1 MQQRAF
7 MVRALCW
14 ACVSAAMSAG
24 CGGGFGALPR
34 GLRPEQLNVVVI
46 TLDTTRADRLGC
58 YGATSV
64 ATPRID
70 GLAREGVKFEN
81 AVSSTPLTL
90 PAHSSLF
97 TARFPAAHGVR
108 DNGGFKLAPDQ
119 LTLAEV
125 LSQHGWVA
133 GGFVSAYVL
142 DHRWGIAQ
150 GFQTYHDGF
159 DLMAEKKADMGDIQR
174 RGDETVTAALD
185 WLAQHKAEKTFTWVH
200 LYDPHAPYD
209 PPEPYASRYAGRDYD
224 GEIAWTDELVGRM
237 LDGLQ
242 RLGLR
247 DRTVIALLADHG
259 ESLGEHD
266 EHGHGLFIYRQ
277 TTHIPLIIA
286 APQRGLSGVRVAA
299 TARIVD
305 VAPTLLE
312 LVGLPGALE
321 GQGQSL
327 LPLIAGTT
335 SGDPRSGYAESF
347 YGRFHYGWSELRSV
361 ENGRWR
367 LIEAPKPELYD
378 HSNDPQELTNLAA
391 QQVSVL
397 HEMRER
403 LAALDAE
410 TPAASAAV
418 PVEEDE
424 ETLSRLASLGYVG
437 TVSAP
442 IDASFREL
450 PDPKDRIE
458 VYNLM
463 NHARELLKEEKDE
476 QARVL
481 FEQVL
486 QLDHKTI
493 DAWYLIGNT
502 YYKARR
508 WREAGEYYRK
518 TLALRADHDYAM
530 IGLADTLTA
539 EGKLDDAVLGYERF
553 LKSDPNNAQI
563 TYRLAQVLLDA
574 GRNADA
580 ARWFD
585 TTLQLERGTARAEV
599 GKSVVAF
606 RAKDYAAAAA
616 ALQRA
621 LTLDPKAKHARY
633 NLALLHEESGRPR
646 DAIEAYRAALL
657 DDPKDYKAA
666 FNLGRLLQ
674 QLGDREGSMLALR
687 QACEVNPRFGTGRFF
702 LAGALLEQ
710 GTLDEAERWAREGL
724 AVDPHGQF
732 SALGEYVL
740 ADVFSRKR
748 QTGESAA
755 ALARGQRL
763 EADAKRRRF
772 DQEELLP

>member
-1 MQQRAF
+1 MG
-7 MVRALCW
+7 
-14 ACVSAAMSAG
+14 S
-24 CGGGFGALPR
+24 CGREFGSLPR
-34 GLRPEQLNVVVI
+34 GLLPDQLNVVVI

-58 YGATSV
+58 YGATTV

-70 GLAREGVKFEN
+70 GLAREGVRFDN
-81 AVSSTPLTL
+81 AISSTPLTL

-125 LSQHGWVA
+125 LKQHGWA
-133 GGFVSAYVL
+133 TGGFVSAYVL
-142 DHRWGIAQ
+142 DHRWGMAQ
-150 GFQTYHDGF
+150 GFDTYRDGF
-159 DLMAEKKADMGDIQR
+159 DVLAEKKADMGDIQR
-174 RGDETVTAALD
+174 RGDDTVTAALT
-185 WLAQHKAEKTFTWVH
+185 WIEQHKTEKTFTWVH

-209 PPEPYASRYAGRDYD
+209 PPEPYASRYAGRGYD

-237 LDGLQ
+237 LDGLV
-242 RLGLR
+242 RLGVR
-247 DRTVIALLADHG
+247 DRTVVALLADHG
-259 ESLGEHD
+259 ESLGEHG

-277 TTHIPLIIA
+277 TTHIPLIVS
-286 APQRGLSGVRVAA
+286 APQRGMSGTSVAA

-305 VAPTLLE
+305 VAPTLLA
-312 LVGLPGALE
+312 LVGLPGTLD

-327 LPLIAGTT
+327 LPLISGATT
-335 SGDPRSGYAESF
+335 GDPRSGYAEAF

-378 HSNDPQELTNLAA
+378 LAADPGELTNLAA
-391 QQVSVL
+391 QL
-397 HEMRER
+397 AGTLDEMRRR
-403 LAALDAE
+403 LISLDAE
-410 TPAASAAV
+410 TPPANAAV

-424 ETLSRLASLGYVG
+424 ATLARLASLGYVG

-442 IDASFREL
+442 SGASFREL

-463 NHARELLKEEKDE
+463 NQARERLKDGQDADARIKL
-476 QARVL
+476 QRVL
-481 FEQVL
+481 H
-486 QLDHKTI
+486 LDDKTI

-502 YYKARR
+502 FYKERR

-518 TLALRADHDYAM
+518 TLALRADHEYAM
-530 IGLADTLTA
+530 IGLADTLSA
-539 EGKLDDAVLGYERF
+539 EGNVDAAVLGYERF
-553 LKSDPNNAQI
+553 LKSDPDNAQI

-580 ARWFD
+580 AHWFE
-585 TTLQLERGTARAEV
+585 TTLQLEKGTARAEV

-606 RAKDYAAAAA
+606 RAKDYNAAAA

-621 LTLDPKAKHARY
+621 LDLDPKAKHARY

-646 DAIEAYRAALL
+646 EAIQSYREALA
-657 DDPKDYKAA
+657 DDSQDYKAA
-666 FNLGRLLQ
+666 FNLSRLLA
-674 QLGDREGSMLALR
+674 QLGDRDGSIAALR
-687 QACEVNPRFGTGRFF
+687 QACQANQQFGTGRFF

-710 GTLDEAERWAREGL
+710 GTLDEAERFAREGL
-724 AVDPHGQF
+724 AVDPKGQF

-740 ADVFSRKR
+740 ADLYTRQGQSR
-748 QTGESAA
+748 EA
-755 ALARGQRL
+755 ALALERGHRL

-772 DQEELLP
+772 DREELLP